1 MIYKKEMTL
10 GGRNLSIETGKLAK
24 QANGSVI
31 VQYEDTIVLAAAV
44 AAKKPLK
51 DVDFFPL
58 SVEYREKAYAAG
70 KIPGGYFKR
79 EGRPSE
85 NEVLSARII
94 DRPLR
99 PLFPDNFKNE
109 VQIMVFVLSADREND
124 PDVLGVIGASAA
136 LSISDIPFLGPMS
149 AVRVGKI
156 NSEFIINPTYNEIE
170 DSNIDLVIA
179 GTEDSIVMVEGES
192 QEISEDEMIAALD
205 FGHQHIKQI
214 CALQNELIAEISKP
228 KMEIIV
234 EQLDENLLNQVHQI
248 AEPRL
253 QEIITIQEKSERS
266 TAFSELVDLAHPYC
280 VTPFPGSRD
289 YHDAVANGNIVNW
302 DINAYDSLSFVRD
315 WFQRMSIAQ
324 AQKAYEEAF
333 ARFFTLKHTMGGYS
347 GLRWR
352 TFKVNTY
359 GRALVEFGR
368 LAGGRPF
375 HYMMDGLPRRA
386 QVWRPKNSFK
396 GFELTPED
404 LEKKEDF
411 LFSLWRQYGSG
422 QS

>member
-248 AEPRL
+248 A
-253 QEIITIQEKSERS
+253 
-266 TAFSELVDLAHPYC
+266 
-280 VTPFPGSRD
+280 
-289 YHDAVANGNIVNW
+289 
-302 DINAYDSLSFVRD
+302 
-315 WFQRMSIAQ
+315 
-324 AQKAYEEAF
+324 
-333 ARFFTLKHTMGGYS
+333 
-347 GLRWR
+347 
-352 TFKVNTY
+352 
-359 GRALVEFGR
+359 
-368 LAGGRPF
+368 
-375 HYMMDGLPRRA
+375 
-386 QVWRPKNSFK
+386 
-396 GFELTPED
+396 
-404 LEKKEDF
+404 
-411 LFSLWRQYGSG
+411 
-422 QS
+422 